1 MTTPDL
7 PLAVVPD
14 WALRGGMPAPEE
26 GEGFRS
32 YCDRLG
38 LDADRFLFGLDSE
51 RLAEVANA
59 RLASHLAYA
68 LPDSFQRGIDALWI
82 RQGMRPKPRPEPV
95 RQFEIDGQKEF
106 HRLVADDLRRVLS
119 EV

>member
-26 GEGFRS
+26 GEGFRH

-51 RLAEVANA
+51 RLAEVANT
-59 RLASHLAYA
+59 RLACHLAHA
-68 LPDSFQRGIDALWI
+68 LPDSFQKGVDALWL
-82 RQGMRPKPRPEPV
+82 RQGVRPPEKPPPLPELDA
-95 RQFEIDGQKEF
+95 RREF
-106 HRLVADDLRRVLS
+106 HEFVARDLRRVLS